1 MASDNPMQFEPLKH
15 WMPVK
20 GRFLVISG
28 PCSAESPGQ
37 VEATA
42 RELAA
47 TGLVSVFRAGIW
59 KPRTRPKSF
68 EGKGEEALRWVA
80 AVKKQ
85 TGMLTAVE
93 VATPKH
99 VELCL
104 EYGIDMLWI
113 GARTGVNPFSVQ
125 EIAQALGGTNIPVMV
140 KNPINPDIRL
150 WTGIIERIYQAGI
163 SRIIAVH
170 RGFNTYEKSIYRNIP
185 LWEIPIEMKR
195 LFPGLPMI
203 CDPSH
208 IAGNRTL
215 LPKVSQNALDLDMD
229 GLMIESHCNP
239 EKALTD
245 ARQQIT
251 PVRLEQLVKGLVLR
265 KAAGYEKE
273 PARELEAIRQQID
286 HTDHQILEFL
296 SKRMQMV
303 EKIAHLKKD
312 NDITILQIERWNSIF
327 KDRMKT
333 GEAHGLDAAFLKK
346 ILELVHKESI
356 NIQTRIMNR
365 ENP

>member
-1 MASDNPMQFEPLKH
+1 MVTQDPMQFEPLKD
-15 WMPVK
+15 WLPIK
-20 GRFLVISG
+20 SKLLVISG
-28 PCSAESPGQ
+28 PCSAESREQ
-37 VEATA
+37 VETTA

-80 AVKKQ
+80 EVKSQ

-104 EYGIDMLWI
+104 KYGIDMLWI

-125 EIAQALGGTNIPVMV
+125 EIAQALEGINIPVMV

-163 SRIIAVH
+163 SRIIAIH

-229 GLMIESHCNP
+229 GLMIESHCEP
-239 EKALTD
+239 DKALTD
-245 ARQQIT
+245 ARQQVT
-251 PVRLEQLVKGLVLR
+251 PARLELLVKNLVIR
-265 KAAGYEKE
+265 KAAGHKKE
-273 PARELEAIRQQID
+273 PAQELEAIRKQID
-286 HTDHQILEFL
+286 DTDHQILEFL
-296 SKRMQMV
+296 SKRMSMV
-303 EKIAHLKKD
+303 EKIAHLKKHH
-312 NDITILQIERWNSIF
+312 NITILQIERWNSIF
-327 KDRMKT
+327 KDRIKT